1 MERKKEISKELLDEL
16 LQNYKDPEDLIGEGG
31 LLKRL
36 TKALLERVMATEL
49 TQELGYEK
57 HDKEAIKG
65 KNRRNGTTRKTVRSK
80 HGEISLDIPRDRAGE
95 YEPVMIKKHQ
105 RRFDG
110 FDDLILSLYSRGVS
124 TRDIR
129 SHIEEL
135 YGIEVSADLVS
146 SVTDGVQDLVREW
159 QTRPLEGVYPIVY
172 LDAIRVKIRHEGRV
186 VNRCIFIAIGVT
198 IEGIKETLGLWGAEN
213 EGAKFWL
220 SILTE
225 IKSRGV
231 NDMFIACVDGLR
243 GFSEAIEAIFPDT
256 ITQLCIVHQIRNSL
270 KYVITRDKKAL
281 MADLKL
287 IYTAAT
293 EEEALAALDAFEA
306 KWGAKYPV
314 IVRSWRTNWDKISP
328 MFRFTHDI
336 RKAIYTTNVIESLNY
351 SLRKVTKTRAAFPNE
366 EAAMKLLWLG
376 IQNASKRWT
385 RPIPEWGVSLN
396 QFAIMFEGR
405 MPGTKQN
412 PNTQKF

>member
-1 MERKKEISKELLDEL
+1 MEKKGIRKELLDEL
-16 LQNYKDPEDLIGEGG
+16 LREYKNPEDLIGEEG
-31 LLKRL
+31 LLKHL
-36 TKALLERVMATEL
+36 TKALLEKVMSTEL
-49 TQELGYEK
+49 TEELGYEK

-65 KNRRNGTTRKTVRSK
+65 NNRRNGTTKKTVRSK
-80 HGEISLDIPRDRAGE
+80 HGEIELDIPRDRDNQ

-129 SHIEEL
+129 SHIEDL

-146 SVTDGVQDLVREW
+146 SVTDGVKDLVREW
-159 QTRPLEGVYPIVY
+159 QTRPLDEVYPIVY
-172 LDAIRVKIRHEGRV
+172 LDAIRVKIRTEGTV
-186 VNRCIFIAIGVT
+186 KNRCIFIAIGVNF
-198 IEGIKETLGLWGAEN
+198 EGIKETLGLWSADN

-220 SILTE
+220 SVLTE
-225 IKSRGV
+225 MRNRGV
-231 NDMFIACVDGLR
+231 NDIFITCVDGLK
-243 GFSEAIEAIFPDT
+243 GFSDAIEAVFPET

-270 KYVITRDKKAL
+270 KYVTTRDKRVL

-287 IYTAAT
+287 VYTAAT
-293 EEEALAALDAFEA
+293 EDEALAALDAFEA
-306 KWGAKYPV
+306 KWGTKYPV
-314 IVRSWRTNWDKISP
+314 VVRSWRTNWTRISP
-328 MFRFTHDI
+328 MFRFNHDI
-336 RKAIYTTNVIESLNY
+336 RKAIYTTNVIESLNF
-351 SLRKVTKTRAAFPNE
+351 SLRKVTKTRAAFPSE

-385 RPIPEWGVSLN
+385 RPIPEWGVSMN

-405 MPGTKQN
+405 MPDTKQN
-412 PNTQKF
+412 PITQKI